1 MPTPNTASPDIIKNM
16 TGTMMLDYMA
26 VRLNPKKAA
35 GKKMKIGFNF
45 TDVNELYTLFLE
57 NSTLNNRIG
66 LEDDADTTI
75 VTTRA
80 TLDNIMLGKLTVDK
94 GLKSGAIKVTGTK
107 GNFKKLQGMLDDFGF
122 WFNIVTP

>member
-1 MPTPNTASPDIIKNM
+1 
-16 TGTMMLDYMA
+16 MMLDYMA
-26 VRLNPKKAA
+26 VRLNPVKAA

-45 TDVNELYTLFLE
+45 TDINEVYTLLLE

-66 LEDDADTTI
+66 LEDDAESTI

-80 TLDNIMLGKLTVDK
+80 TLNEILLGKLSVDK
-94 GLKSGAIKVTGTK
+94 GIKSGAIKVEGTK
-107 GNFKKLQGMLDDFGF
+107 GKFKELQGMLDDFEF

>member
-1 MPTPNTASPDIIKNM
+1 
-16 TGTMMLDYMA
+16 MA
-26 VRLNPKKAA
+26 VRLNPEKAA

-45 TDVNELYTLFLE
+45 TDTNELYTLILQ

-80 TLDNIMLGKLTVDK
+80 TLDEIMLGKLTVAE
-94 GLKSGAIKVTGTK
+94 GLEGGAIKVAGAK
-107 GNFKKLQGMLDDFGF
+107 GKFKELQGMLDDFEF